1 MSADTKT
8 TYTSGTIGPIEAV
21 ANFLATI
28 YRQRWRR
35 CTSHGARALLSPLL
49 MVVLLTLIFSPLV
62 GIRFRDVLGNSG
74 LNFGLYLYCG
84 LIPFLAFSDA
94 LTKSTNSIRSN
105 SALV

>member
-1 MSADTKT
+1 M
-8 TYTSGTIGPIEAV
+8 
-21 ANFLATI
+21 
-28 YRQRWRR
+28 
-35 CTSHGARALLSPLL
+35 SPLL

>member
-49 MVVLLTLIFSPLV
+49 MVVLTLIFSPLV